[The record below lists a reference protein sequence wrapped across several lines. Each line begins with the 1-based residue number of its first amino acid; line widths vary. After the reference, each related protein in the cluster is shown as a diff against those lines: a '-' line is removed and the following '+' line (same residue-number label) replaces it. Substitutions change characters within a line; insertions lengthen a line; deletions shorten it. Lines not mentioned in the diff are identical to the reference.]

1 MDITTSGWQLP
12 PVFKWLRDVS
22 QLNQDEML
30 RTFNCGIGIVLV
42 VEKGETVEVVLR
54 MLGEGG
60 ECENAMVLGTL
71 VDRVADEAQVEIVG
85 NIQ

>member
-1 MDITTSGWQLP
+1 
-12 PVFKWLRDVS
+12 
-22 QLNQDEML
+22 ML
-30 RTFNCGIGIVLV
+30 RTFNCGIGMVLV